1 MIGLGL
7 SRIQFPVLLMI
18 LQQYSWMIIA
28 KTMVNG
34 NNSKNNSNNYTNNS
48 NN

>member
-1 MIGLGL
+1 MGLGL

-34 NNSKNNSNNYTNNS
+34 NNSKNNRNNYTDNS